1 MIDTRSQSTF
11 HQNSIKNNNL
21 IDKLN
26 FPVSAKIKQKYIQ
39 QFEIFKINSNDE
51 TVQKQETAQIPSFS
65 DYLQNIKNEYGL
77 ESKIYV
83 LSKLYEEVTLR
94 DDFMLII
101 KPTIKDADDDD
112 FNYIVIPKKEN
123 LTLIVNQYKT
133 SDKYGQIKVK
143 LSLPLSKIIRKY
155 VEREKLNYDEF
166 LFGDKPLSS
175 FVSKMNKKIGIIGGI
190 SLFRQM
196 SVSDLLKTKPTA
208 QQRQKLAD
216 TMKHAPLT
224 QLKYLRNTSEIT

>member
-1 MIDTRSQSTF
+1 
-11 HQNSIKNNNL
+11 
-21 IDKLN
+21 
-26 FPVSAKIKQKYIQ
+26 
-39 QFEIFKINSNDE
+39 
-51 TVQKQETAQIPSFS
+51 
-65 DYLQNIKNEYGL
+65 
-77 ESKIYV
+77 
-83 LSKLYEEVTLR
+83 
-94 DDFMLII
+94 MLII

-175 FVSKMNKKIGIIGGI
+175 FVSEMNKKIGIIGGI

-224 QLKYLRNTSEIT
+224 QLKYLRNNIT